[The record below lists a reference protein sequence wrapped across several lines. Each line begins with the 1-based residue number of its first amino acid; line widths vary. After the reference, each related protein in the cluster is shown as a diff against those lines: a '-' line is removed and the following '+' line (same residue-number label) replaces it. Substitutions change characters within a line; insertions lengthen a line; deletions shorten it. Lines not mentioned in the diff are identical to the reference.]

1 MLSLALHDTRWRV
14 RALSIIRGLADEL
27 LLTSLMTDPKAKSLF
42 ENPGSPEFRVLM
54 LKNFGSKF
62 SPEQCQMKVAFSSP
76 PRPSQPLLLF
86 EMNHEVLSSG
96 TEFLSIYVPGAAHEG
111 GNQDQGPLH
120 QQVCDD
126 D

>member
-1 MLSLALHDTRWRV
+1 
-14 RALSIIRGLADEL
+14 
-27 LLTSLMTDPKAKSLF
+27 MTGPKTKSLF

-62 SPEQCQMKVAFSSP
+62 SPEQCQMKVNFSSP
-76 PRPSQPLLLF
+76 RLSQLPRLF

-111 GNQDQGPLH
+111 GNQDQGALH